1 VATATYAGLSRADL
15 LAGGGKSAVLLL
27 AGSALGS
34 LAAPATAAAARPS
47 DADLAYARL
56 LVAVELLTLDFYGKA
71 VGSKRF
77 DGGVLRELR
86 LARADERRH
95 YEASAA
101 ILTSVN
107 QVPATAADIDFT
119 YPTGSFVS
127 RASIVR
133 LGIRLESLA
142 LGAYLGAVD
151 GYEVG
156 PYRQRAAQAA
166 ANEAQ
171 HLSVLSA
178 AVGGRRIGA
187 AFPVALSI
195 DRVSN
200 TLDRY
205 TS

>member
-1 VATATYAGLSRADL
+1 VASTTHAGLSRADL
-15 LAGGGKSAVLLL
+15 LAGGGKGATLLL
-27 AGSALGS
+27 AGSALGG
-34 LAAPATAAAARPS
+34 LASPASAAAGPS

-56 LVAVELLTLDFYGKA
+56 LVAVELLALDFYGKA
-71 VGSKRF
+71 IGSRRF
-77 DGGVLRELR
+77 EGGVLRELR
-86 LARADERRH
+86 LARADERQH
-95 YEASAA
+95 YEVSAA
-101 ILTSVN
+101 ILISAN
-107 QVPATAADIDFT
+107 QLPATAADIDFT
-119 YPTGSFVS
+119 YPKRSFAS

-142 LGAYLGAVD
+142 LGAYLGAVE
-151 GYEVG
+151 GYEASA
-156 PYRQRAAQAA
+156 YRQRAARAA

-178 AVGGRRIGA
+178 TVGGRRIGA
-187 AFPVALSI
+187 AFPDALSI

>member
-1 VATATYAGLSRADL
+1 MATTSHAGLSRADL
-15 LAGGGKSAVLLL
+15 LAGGGKGAALLL
-27 AGSALGS
+27 AGSALGG
-34 LAAPATAAAARPS
+34 LAAPAAAAAGPS
-47 DADLAYARL
+47 DGDVAYARL
-56 LVAVELLTLDFYGKA
+56 LVAVELLALDFYGKA
-71 VGSKRF
+71 IGSGRF
-77 DGGVLRELR
+77 AGGVLRELR

-101 ILTSVN
+101 ILTSAN
-107 QVPATAADIDFT
+107 QIPATAADIDFT
-119 YPTGSFVS
+119 YPKGAFTS
-127 RASIVR
+127 RASILR
-133 LGIRLESLA
+133 LGVRLESLA

-151 GYEVG
+151 GYEAG

-171 HLSVLSA
+171 HLSVFSSA
-178 AVGGRRIGA
+178 AGGRRIGA
-187 AFPVALSI
+187 AFPDALSI

>member
-1 VATATYAGLSRADL
+1 M
-15 LAGGGKSAVLLL
+15 LLL
-27 AGSALGS
+27 AGSALGG
-34 LAAPATAAAARPS
+34 LASPATAATGPS

-56 LVAVELLTLDFYGKA
+56 LVAVELLALDFYEKA
-71 VGSKRF
+71 LGSRRF
-77 DGGVLRELR
+77 EVGVLRALR
-86 LARADERRH
+86 VACADERRH
-95 YEASAA
+95 YDASAA
-101 ILTSVN
+101 ILTSAN

-119 YPTGSFVS
+119 YPKGAFAS

-142 LGAYLGAVD
+142 LGAYLGAVE
-151 GYEVG
+151 GYEAG
-156 PYRQRAAQAA
+156 LYRRGAAQAA

-187 AFPVALSI
+187 AFPDALSI
-195 DRVSN
+195 DRVSD

>member
-1 VATATYAGLSRADL
+1 VATTTHAGLNRADL
-15 LAGGGKSAVLLL
+15 LAGGGKGAMLLL
-27 AGSALGS
+27 AGSALGG
-34 LAAPATAAAARPS
+34 LASPAAAATGPS

-56 LVAVELLTLDFYGKA
+56 LVAVELLALDFYGKA
-71 VGSKRF
+71 IGSRRF
-77 DGGVLRELR
+77 EVGVLRELR

-95 YEASAA
+95 YDASAA
-101 ILTSVN
+101 ILTSAN
-107 QVPATAADIDFT
+107 EVPATAADIDFA
-119 YPTGSFVS
+119 YPKGAFAS

-142 LGAYLGAVD
+142 LGACLGAVE
-151 GYEVG
+151 GYEAG

-166 ANEAQ
+166 ANESQ

-187 AFPVALSI
+187 AFLEALSI
-195 DRVSN
+195 DRVSD

>member
-1 VATATYAGLSRADL
+1 VATTTHAGLSRTDL
-15 LAGGGKSAVLLL
+15 LAGGGKGAMLLL

-34 LAAPATAAAARPS
+34 LASTTSAAAAPS
-47 DADLAYARL
+47 DGDLACARL
-56 LVAVELLTLDFYGKA
+56 LLAVELLALDFYGKA
-71 VGSKRF
+71 IGSRRF
-77 DGGVLRELR
+77 EGGVLRELR

-95 YEASAA
+95 YVANAA
-101 ILTSVN
+101 ILTSAN
-107 QVPATAADIDFT
+107 KIPATAADIDFT
-119 YPTGSFVS
+119 YPKGSFAS

-133 LGIRLESLA
+133 LGVRLESLA
-142 LGAYLGAVD
+142 LGAYLGAVE
-151 GYEVG
+151 GYEPG

-178 AVGGRRIGA
+178 AGGGRWIGA
-187 AFPVALSI
+187 AFPEALSI

-200 TLDRY
+200 TLERY

>member
-1 VATATYAGLSRADL
+1 VATSNHAGLSRADL
-15 LAGGGKSAVLLL
+15 LAGGGKGAMLLL
-27 AGSALGS
+27 AGSAVGG
-34 LAAPATAAAARPS
+34 LASPATAVASPS

-56 LVAVELLTLDFYGKA
+56 LVAVELLALDYYGKA
-71 VGSKRF
+71 IGSRRF
-77 DGGVLRELR
+77 EGGVLRELR

-95 YEASAA
+95 YEANAA
-101 ILTSVN
+101 ILTSAN
-107 QVPATAADIDFT
+107 QVPATATDIDFT
-119 YPTGSFVS
+119 YPKDAFAS

-133 LGIRLESLA
+133 LGVRLESLA
-142 LGAYLGAVD
+142 LVAYLGAVD
-151 GYEVG
+151 GYEAG

-187 AFPVALSI
+187 AFPDALSI
-195 DRVSN
+195 DRVSS
-200 TLDRY
+200 TLGQY

>member
-1 VATATYAGLSRADL
+1 MATTTDAGLSRADL
-15 LAGGGKSAVLLL
+15 LAGSGKGAMLLL

-34 LAAPATAAAARPS
+34 LASPASAAAAPS

-56 LVAVELLTLDFYGKA
+56 LLAVELLALDFYGTA
-71 VGSKRF
+71 IGSRRF
-77 DGGVLRELR
+77 EGGVLRELR

-101 ILTSVN
+101 ILTSAN

-119 YPTGSFVS
+119 YPKGSFAS
-127 RASIVR
+127 RVSIVR
-133 LGIRLESLA
+133 LGVRLESLA
-142 LGAYLGAVD
+142 LGAYLGAVE
-151 GYEVG
+151 GYEAG

-178 AVGGRRIGA
+178 AGGGRRIGA
-187 AFPVALSI
+187 AFPEAFSI

-200 TLDRY
+200 ILDRY
-205 TS
+205 TR